1 VAVGAKSTSVV
12 AGDLVA
18 FWPGQDHELIDA
30 SPDLELFVMALRPEL
45 AHHVKSWCYLPAQ
58 ASTRLDRATLIQIS
72 EQACALETL
81 SDRLVVESSLVR
93 MFDTLGRYLNSAQSL
108 TRRAASE
115 VQRRPALSA
124 SEIAYCLRSTPSD
137 VSRRFKVDSG
147 VRLVEFRARVRLM
160 KFIRVV
166 DSGQSLT
173 SAALSA
179 DFGSYA
185 QCHRVFQRVLGC
197 SPREYFAGA
206 RATIDTTLAA
216 DV

>member
-1 VAVGAKSTSVV
+1 VFPGE
-12 AGDLVA
+12 LVA

-45 AHHVKSWCYLPAQ
+45 AHHVTSWRYLPAQ
-58 ASTRLDRATLIQIS
+58 ASARLDGATLTQIS
-72 EQACALETL
+72 EQAGALETV

-93 MFDTLGRYLNSAQSL
+93 MFDTLGSYLNSAQSL

-124 SEIAYCLRSTPSD
+124 GEIAYGLRSTPSD

-160 KFIRVV
+160 KFIRLV

-173 SAALSA
+173 RAALSA

-197 SPREYFAGA
+197 SPRAYFAGA
-206 RATIDTTLAA
+206 RAAIDIALAA
-216 DV
+216 GT